1 MDYRKVGK
9 WGLMVSELSV
19 GSWLTFG
26 KQMGLKEVREVIHTA
41 FDSGITF
48 FDTAEAYNGG
58 VAEYLMGQALR
69 DFNRMDYVVST
80 KIFWWGPRE
89 RNQMGLSRKHLIEG
103 LTASLKRLQMD
114 YVDIVYCHRPD
125 PETPMEEIVSG
136 IKYILDRG
144 MALYWGTSEWDARL
158 IQEATR
164 MAREAGIMPPIVEQP
179 QYNLLVRDRVE
190 REYLPLYEEPGI
202 GLTTFSPLASGILT
216 GKYLEGI
223 PEGSRLDMF
232 PSLREFL
239 EEEGLLAD
247 DVMEKVRKFGKI
259 AEEMGV
265 SMSQLAIAWILKNPR
280 VSSVILGVSSPEQ
293 LKENL
298 RASEVK
304 DMLTQEVMEKI
315 EEIF

>member
-9 WGLMVSELSV
+9 WGLIVSELSV

-136 IKYILDRG
+136 IKHILDRG
-144 MALYWGTSEWDARL
+144 MAIYWGTSEWDAEL

>member
-26 KQMGLKEVREVIHTA
+26 KQMGLKEVREVIHVA

-136 IKYILDRG
+136 IKHILDRG
-144 MALYWGTSEWDARL
+144 MAIYWGTSEWDAEL